1 MITYYINIM
10 NKVENN
16 ALTCM
21 QHMNIYDKNNN
32 ILACIIKWKF
42 KPLKSTFLSDKE
54 MNFQYGVSY
63 YKKNDE
69 IQKHYHNKI
78 KRTIEGTSEVVMI
91 RDGNVIADIYDR
103 ENELVMSYTLTSN
116 DIIILIDGGHGFKM
130 LDDAWIFN
138 LKQGPYNEEIDKTY
152 F

>member
-1 MITYYINIM
+1 
-10 NKVENN
+10 
-16 ALTCM
+16 
-21 QHMNIYDKNNN
+21 
-32 ILACIIKWKF
+32 
-42 KPLKSTFLSDKE
+42 